1 MICERCKR
9 AEATIHLTEI
19 IQNVKSEV
27 HLCEN
32 CAREIGLNSKLSG
45 FSLSLPEILSF
56 LEVNEVDDEP
66 TGIVCLSCGLSYADY
81 LREGKLG
88 CPDCYRYMDESIKK
102 AVAAYHGSLRH
113 IGKHPLN
120 VAKVPDGKRAKAS
133 VHAAGSG
140 TASVAVSDRGDTTV
154 TIEKLKE
161 MLEAAILEE
170 RFEDAAVLRDRI
182 RQWNT
187 L

>member
-45 FSLSLPEILSF
+45 FSISLPEILSF

-81 LREGKLG
+81 MREGKLG
-88 CPDCYRYMDESIKK
+88 CSDCYRYMDESIKK

-113 IGKHPLN
+113 IGKHPSN
-120 VAKVPDGKRAKAS
+120 AAKVPDGKRAKAS
-133 VHAAGSG
+133 VHAPSSG
-140 TASVAVSDRGDTTV
+140 VSYTIVSGRGDTTL

-170 RFEDAAVLRDRI
+170 RFEDAAVLRDKI
-182 RQWNT
+182 RQWKT